1 MEPTVERGDAV
12 MKIMKLVA
20 ALCLVALVVPGL
32 VLAGNPSKRGTA
44 GAYELLIPVGARG
57 TALAGT
63 AVASV
68 TGIEAI
74 HWNPAGLSRG
84 WGGSAVEAMFSHMEY
99 FAETK
104 MDYGAVAWNAGDFGS
119 VGLFI
124 RAFSF
129 GDIEETTEQFPEGT
143 GRLFSPSYITFGVSY
158 SKLLTDRI
166 SVGFSAKF
174 INESILRTSASG
186 FALDAGV
193 IYYVGGSGPLAG
205 LHFGVTLKNIGPVMQ
220 FTGEDLE
227 RSALPPGVAAGS
239 NAQPLAIPAQS
250 FELPSSFE
258 LGVGYDATLAADNR
272 LTLMAQFQNMNFSN
286 DEYRLGAEYAFN
298 EMFFLRGGY
307 GFYDGDVNNF
317 VWGGTFGAGFAYA
330 VGGIGFVIDYAYQT
344 TETFKGTNTL
354 ALRLRF

>member
-1 MEPTVERGDAV
+1 
-12 MKIMKLVA
+12 MKMMKLVA
-20 ALCLVALVVPGL
+20 VLCVVTLLVPALVI
-32 VLAGNPSKRGTA
+32 AGNPSKRGTA
-44 GAYELLIPVGARG
+44 GAYELMIPVGARG
-57 TALAGT
+57 TALAGS
-63 AVASV
+63 AVASMK
-68 TGIEAI
+68 GIEAI

-84 WGGSAVEAMFSHMEY
+84 VAGTSVEAMFSHMEY

-119 VGLFI
+119 LGIFI

-143 GRLFSPSYITFGVSY
+143 GRFFSPSYITFGVSY

-166 SVGFSAKF
+166 SVGVNAKF

-193 IYYVGGSGPLAG
+193 IYYVGGSGALSG
-205 LHFGVTLKNIGPVMQ
+205 LHFGVTLKNIGPTMT
-220 FTGEDLE
+220 FSGEDLE
-227 RSALPPGVAAGS
+227 RNALPPGVAAGS
-239 NAQPLAIPAQS
+239 TAQPLAIPAQS

-258 LGVGYDATLAADNR
+258 LGVGYDAMLAADNR
-272 LTLMAQFQNMNFSN
+272 VTLMAQFQNMNFSN

-298 EMFFLRGGY
+298 EMLFLRGGY

-317 VWGGTFGAGFAYA
+317 VWGGTFGAGFAYDA
-330 VGGIGFVIDYAYQT
+330 GGIGFVIDYAYQT
-344 TETFKGTNTL
+344 TETFKGTNTF
-354 ALRLRF
+354 ALRLKF

>member
-1 MEPTVERGDAV
+1 
-12 MKIMKLVA
+12 MKIMKVVA
-20 ALCLVALVVPGL
+20 ALCLVTLVVPAL
-32 VLAGNPSKRGTA
+32 VFAGNPSKRGTA
-44 GAYELLIPVGARG
+44 GAYELLLPVGARG
-57 TALAGT
+57 TAVAGT
-63 AVASV
+63 AVASM
-68 TGIEAI
+68 TGVDAI

-84 WGGSAVEAMFSHMEY
+84 WGGTSVEAMFSHMEY

-104 MDYGAVAWNAGDFGS
+104 MDYGALAWNAGDFGS
-119 VGLFI
+119 IGLFI
-124 RAFSF
+124 RSFSF
-129 GDIEETTEQFPEGT
+129 GDIQETTEEFPEGT
-143 GRLFSPSYITFGVSY
+143 GRVFNPSYITFGVSY

-166 SVGFSAKF
+166 SVGFSAK
-174 INESILRTSASG
+174 IVNESILRTSASG

-205 LHFGVTLKNIGPVMQ
+205 LHFGVALKNIGPTMTY
-220 FTGEDLE
+220 TGEDLE
-227 RSALPPGVAAGS
+227 RSAIPPGSAPGS
-239 NAQPLAIPAQS
+239 SAQPLAIPAQS

-272 LTLMAQFQNMNFSN
+272 VTLMAQFQNMNFSN

-317 VWGGTFGAGFAYA
+317 IWGGTFGAGFAYSL
-330 VGGIGFVIDYAYQT
+330 GQIGFVIDYAYQT